1 MTVFL
6 ARFFIKNYMN
16 VTDPAVR
23 QSYGILNG
31 VVGIFFNVFLFAF
44 KLAAGLVSNS
54 IAIMADA
61 LNNLSDAGSS
71 LISIVGFRL
80 AGKEAESEHPF
91 GHGRLEYVTGLI
103 VALLILLMAYQLLVS
118 SVEKILHPEA
128 VLFNGTIG
136 LILVVS
142 ILVKVYMY
150 YNNKEAG
157 EAINSKVMEATAT
170 DSISDAASTSVVLLA
185 SLVAH
190 YTGWNIDGYCGVVVA
205 LLIAKAGW
213 DAARDTISPL
223 LGNPPS
229 PELVAEVEATVMA
242 HEEIL
247 GVHDLVVHDYGPG
260 RFMMS
265 LHAEVSSKSDILEI
279 HDLIDRVE
287 KELGTK
293 FRCEAV
299 IHMDPIVVNDPLTK
313 ELYGRVET
321 LLEEV
326 DPCLCFHDF
335 RVVKGRTHTN
345 IIFDMAVPFGY
356 PKTDAELVRLVGE
369 KIRER
374 NPKLIPVIKVDKV
387 PEDEVRMKVRE
398 REKERELRKRKLEE
412 AAKKASEE

>member
-1 MTVFL
+1 
-6 ARFFIKNYMN
+6 
-16 VTDPAVR
+16 
-23 QSYGILNG
+23 
-31 VVGIFFNVFLFAF
+31 
-44 KLAAGLVSNS
+44 
-54 IAIMADA
+54 
-61 LNNLSDAGSS
+61 
-71 LISIVGFRL
+71 
-80 AGKEAESEHPF
+80 
-91 GHGRLEYVTGLI
+91 
-103 VALLILLMAYQLLVS
+103 
-118 SVEKILHPEA
+118 
-128 VLFNGTIG
+128 
-136 LILVVS
+136 
-142 ILVKVYMY
+142 
-150 YNNKEAG
+150 
-157 EAINSKVMEATAT
+157 
-170 DSISDAASTSVVLLA
+170 
-185 SLVAH
+185 
-190 YTGWNIDGYCGVVVA
+190 
-205 LLIAKAGW
+205 
-213 DAARDTISPL
+213 
-223 LGNPPS
+223 
-229 PELVAEVEATVMA
+229 MA

-287 KELGTK
+287 KELDTK

-398 REKERELRKRKLEE
+398 REKERELRKRKMEE